1 MKSWKQILSCVA
13 VFLAVLSLSAYA
25 QAPKAA
31 DAKEGVAK
39 VEAAKDGDTKGGRM
53 TPEERA
59 KLSKE
64 AAPLTAKAIAQYV
77 DLKGDAEK
85 KFTEAYLAETEA
97 AQKRL
102 TDAGQGGDMMS
113 LMRENGEK
121 MKEVLDK
128 NLTPEQATKAA
139 KLTGPFNSLGR
150 EIQNLLRNKVEKE
163 KIEKALP
170 ALTKYAEATQELM
183 GKMRDN
189 SMTREEMGTKMTELR
204 TQTAKDLAP
213 AIGEEAA
220 NKWKE
225 TRGFGP
231 GMRRG
236 GGQPPQQ

>member
-1 MKSWKQILSCVA
+1 MKSWKQMLSCVA
-13 VFLAVLSLSAYA
+13 VLLTVLSLSVYA
-25 QAPKAA
+25 QPPQ
-31 DAKEGVAK
+31 
-39 VEAAKDGDTKGGRM
+39 GGGMGGGM

-59 KLSKE
+59 ELTKN

-77 DLKGDAEK
+77 GLTGDAEK
-85 KFTEAYLAETEA
+85 KFTEAYLAESEA
-97 AQKRL
+97 AQKR
-102 TDAGQGGDMMS
+102 TAEARQANSDDRQGMMEV
-113 LMRENGEK
+113 MRTNGEK
-121 MKEVLDK
+121 MQEVLTK

-139 KLTGPFNSLGR
+139 KIAGPFSSLGR

-170 ALTKYAEATQELM
+170 ALTKYAEASQDLM
-183 GKMRDN
+183 TKMRDG
-189 SMTREEMGTKMTELR
+189 SVTREEIGTKMTELR
-204 TQTAKDLAP
+204 ATAAKDLAP

-225 TRGFGP
+225 TRGFGGMM